1 MCPDKGVSV
10 SKETGQERP
19 LGVPEILSRIRAQLP
34 KLQGEEKLLA
44 EYILL
49 NYEHV
54 PKLSLVQLAEEA
66 DIHPSAVV
74 RFCDDV
80 GCEGFHALHTALA
93 EIDSVA
99 ASVFFEQ
106 VDGFDLE
113 HITKSV
119 FDDVKRMLDETLSSL
134 DMAEMQRAVDAIL
147 AADEIVV
154 IGMGTSGST
163 AQEFVYRLQW
173 IGVSCKQHVDPHR
186 QLMAASLLGENDLL
200 VAISHS
206 GRTRNVVNAIKV
218 AKERGAKTLCIT
230 DFRHSPLTEYADICL
245 CAVHVENSLGVEM
258 VATRA
263 AHLAIVDA
271 IMVSVALRDPDRT
284 VKSIRENERL
294 LISLRY

>member
-1 MCPDKGVSV
+1 MGE
-10 SKETGQERP
+10 ETRQERP
-19 LGVPEILSRIRAQLP
+19 LGVPEILAKIRTQMP
-34 KLQGEEKLLA
+34 KLQGEEKLLG

-49 NYEHV
+49 NHENV

-66 DIHPSAVV
+66 DVHPSAVV
-74 RFCDDV
+74 RFCDEV

-113 HITKSV
+113 HITNSV
-119 FDDVKRMLDETLSSL
+119 FQDVKRMLEETMASLS
-134 DMAEMQRAVDAIL
+134 MEEMQRAIDAIL
-147 AADEIVV
+147 AADQIVV

-173 IGVSCKQHVDPHR
+173 IGVSCKQYVDPHR
-186 QLMAASLLGENDLL
+186 QLMAVSLLDENDLV
-200 VAISHS
+200 VAVSHS
-206 GRTRNVVNAIKV
+206 GRTRNVVNALKL

-230 DFRHSPLTEYADICL
+230 DFAHSPLTEYADICL
-245 CAVHVENSLGVEM
+245 YAVHIENTLGVEM
-258 VATRA
+258 AATRA

-271 IMVSVALRDPDRT
+271 IMVAVALRDRERT
-284 VKSIRENERL
+284 LKSIKENERL
-294 LISLRY
+294 LVSLRY

>member
-1 MCPDKGVSV
+1 MSE
-10 SKETGQERP
+10 ETRQERP
-19 LGVPEILSRIRAQLP
+19 LGVPEILAKIRSQLP
-34 KLQGEEKLLA
+34 KLQGEEKLLG

-49 NYEHV
+49 NHENV

-66 DIHPSAVV
+66 DVHPSAVV

-119 FDDVKRMLDETLSSL
+119 FEDVKRMLDETMAALSI
-134 DMAEMQRAVDAIL
+134 DEMQQAVDAIL

-173 IGVSCKQHVDPHR
+173 IGVDCKQYVDPHR
-186 QLMAASLLGENDLL
+186 QLMAVSLLDENDLV
-200 VAISHS
+200 VAVSHS
-206 GRTRNVVNAIKV
+206 GRTRNVVNALKV

-230 DFRHSPLTEYADICL
+230 DFMHSPLTEYADICL
-245 CAVHVENSLGVEM
+245 CAVHIENSLGVEM

-271 IMVSVALRDPDRT
+271 IMVAVALRDRERT
-284 VKSIRENERL
+284 LKSIKENERL
-294 LISLRY
+294 LVSLRY

>member
-1 MCPDKGVSV
+1 MSE
-10 SKETGQERP
+10 ETRQERS
-19 LGVPEILSRIRAQLP
+19 LGVPEILAKIRAQLP
-34 KLQGEEKLLA
+34 KLQGEEKLLG

-49 NYEHV
+49 NHEHV

-66 DIHPSAVV
+66 DVHPSAVLG
-74 RFCDDV
+74 FCEQV
-80 GCEGFHALHTALA
+80 ECEGFHALHTALA

-106 VDGFDLE
+106 VDGVDLE

-119 FDDVKRMLDETLSSL
+119 FEDVKRMVDETMASLSM
-134 DMAEMQRAVDAIL
+134 DEMQRAVDAIL

-186 QLMAASLLGENDLL
+186 QLMAVSLLDENDL
-200 VAISHS
+200 VIAVSHS
-206 GRTRNVVNAIKV
+206 GRTRNVVNALKV

-230 DFRHSPLTEYADICL
+230 DFTHSPLTEYADICL
-245 CAVHVENSLGVEM
+245 CAVHIENSLGVEM

-271 IMVSVALRDPDRT
+271 IMVAVALRDRERT
-284 VKSIRENERL
+284 LKSIKENERL
-294 LISLRY
+294 LVSLRY

>member
-1 MCPDKGVSV
+1 MGE
-10 SKETGQERP
+10 ETRQERP
-19 LGVPEILSRIRAQLP
+19 LGVPEILAKIRTQMP
-34 KLQGEEKLLA
+34 KLQGEEKLLG

-49 NYEHV
+49 NHENV

-66 DIHPSAVV
+66 DVHPSAVV
-74 RFCDDV
+74 RFCDEV

-113 HITKSV
+113 HITNSV
-119 FDDVKRMLDETLSSL
+119 FQDVKRMLEETMASLS
-134 DMAEMQRAVDAIL
+134 MEEMQRAVDAIL
-147 AADEIVV
+147 AADQIVV

-173 IGVSCKQHVDPHR
+173 IGVSCKQYVDPHR
-186 QLMAASLLGENDLL
+186 QLMAVSLLDENDLV
-200 VAISHS
+200 VAVSHS
-206 GRTRNVVNAIKV
+206 GRTRNVVNALKL

-230 DFRHSPLTEYADICL
+230 DFTHSPLTEYADICL
-245 CAVHVENSLGVEM
+245 YAVHIENTLGVEM
-258 VATRA
+258 AATRA

-271 IMVSVALRDPDRT
+271 IMVAVALRDRERT
-284 VKSIRENERL
+284 LKSIKENERL
-294 LISLRY
+294 LVSLRY